1 MSMQGPSNLSN
12 ACTSMTAKE
21 QKWKQ
26 DGLSKRTPHA
36 HLFWTQNT
44 DLQSNPFRFEASTEA
59 TEIIFLICLCTVI
72 SLCTV
77 IWRNKINEIHT
88 WPQEK
93 KYKSQI
99 HTTLALKDHLKA
111 VCDKQAVDKKLM
123 LLTPSK
129 STGHTSRKNR
139 ICWKERAVLLKLHC
153 GDPLQPML
161 LASCVWPPVTKR
173 LLVLNSCSLR
183 HGPQNKQRPKTR
195 NTEHLLT

>member
-44 DLQSNPFRFEASTEA
+44 DLQSNPFRFEASIEA
-59 TEIIFLICLCTVI
+59 TEIIFLI

-93 KYKSQI
+93 IQKPNTH
-99 HTTLALKDHLKA
+99 HTGIKRS
-111 VCDKQAVDKKLM
+111 
-123 LLTPSK
+123 P
-129 STGHTSRKNR
+129 
-139 ICWKERAVLLKLHC
+139 E
-153 GDPLQPML
+153 
-161 LASCVWPPVTKR
+161 SCVWQTSCRQEADVTYPFKEYR
-173 LLVLNSCSLR
+173 PHKQKNQNLLEGKSSAAQTSPWRSAPAHAPSFLC
-183 HGPQNKQRPKTR
+183 
-195 NTEHLLT
+195 LTTSYQKAASFE